1 MIFKRY
7 YAGNDNKPVLVGL
20 TISCLSMSVRYD
32 VIVKNTISRRC

>member
-7 YAGNDNKPVLVGL
+7 YAVNDNKPVIVCL
-20 TISCLSMSVRYD
+20 TISCLSIHVVCG